1 MIAHPKKVKKLTD
14 ESSNS
19 VAASK
24 HIHLFLSY
32 SPTPEQ
38 FMNVSE
44 VSPGL
49 FLTAPAT
56 RDGFSSLLGVDE
68 DRVPQYLI
76 LSYCSGITFTRTRKS
91 QPAHPSREAK

>member
-1 MIAHPKKVKKLTD
+1 
-14 ESSNS
+14 
-19 VAASK
+19 
-24 HIHLFLSY
+24 
-32 SPTPEQ
+32 
-38 FMNVSE
+38 MNVSE

-76 LSYCSGITFTRTRKS
+76 SATAQVLPLQQENHS
-91 QPAHPSREAK
+91 QHAPLERQKKVNKNTPHILMSENH

>member
-1 MIAHPKKVKKLTD
+1 
-14 ESSNS
+14 
-19 VAASK
+19 
-24 HIHLFLSY
+24 
-32 SPTPEQ
+32 
-38 FMNVSE
+38 MNVSE

-76 LSYCSGITFTRTRKS
+76 LSYCSGITFTTRKS
-91 QPAHPSREAK
+91 QLARPSREAKKS